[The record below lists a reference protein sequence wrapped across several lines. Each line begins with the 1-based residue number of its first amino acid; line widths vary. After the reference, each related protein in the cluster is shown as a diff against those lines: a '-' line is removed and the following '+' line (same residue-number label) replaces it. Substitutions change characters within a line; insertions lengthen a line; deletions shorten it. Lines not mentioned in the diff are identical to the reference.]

1 MKVSNIVSASIP
13 LLLSSTTVK
22 AITFPVYT
30 DSNPYPGDTE
40 DAKDPEQQPYANP
53 PETYA
58 LSAADQQVVLDE
70 HNRLRALHV
79 DTDPLTWSDTL
90 AQYAEEYAAAYNCSS
105 GVLHHSG
112 GPYGENL
119 AIGYSLSNAV
129 DAWYAEIKYYNYSNP
144 GFASNDGH
152 FTQVVWKDTKQ
163 VGCAIRY
170 CNSVW
175 QNYVVCEY
183 DPSGNYLG
191 EFADNVMPLKAFVA
205 KPETTTSTTSTK
217 KATTPKAEESTPVA
231 KTTASVAPIENVK
244 KSTKVTT
251 TIKSSTHSGTN
262 TISATTKVVVDAE
275 SASLKKTT
283 SGTTTLVPSSKV
295 LSHVS
300 ALYGNTTFQTTER
313 VDAQGVTYVSGTAT
327 GVHGAGLDASGKV
340 RPVATD
346 ASNAGTHGVAV
357 TITAQQTEIVAV
369 TDCPKC
375 SLAEAAV
382 KSANSV
388 AAKAGVTPQLDDA
401 VLRIKTTYTTAGNVV
416 TSYTTYCPESGKTAP
431 TTEAA
436 VAAKAANNAGP
447 IATTTA
453 TKAGK
458 VETAAEQ
465 TTTTKAAGKETTTK
479 IAGKETTAKIA
490 GKETTTKIAGKE
502 TTTKIATTTANPAA
516 PAAQQAT
523 TNVAKGQEAKT
534 TASAQTPEAEQLA
547 SVKAYTQST
556 ANGET
561 QAGEITTSGTKTA
574 QGIKSFEGLATGLN
588 PNILLSTLAMIVMS
602 FF

>member
-191 EFADNVMPLKAFVA
+191 EFADNVMPLKASVA

-231 KTTASVAPIENVK
+231 KTTASVAPIEDVK

-251 TIKSSTHSGTN
+251 TIKSSTQSGTN

-346 ASNAGTHGVAV
+346 ASNAGTHDVAV
-357 TITAQQTEIVAV
+357 TTTAQQTEIVAV

-479 IAGKETTAKIA
+479 IAGKETT
-490 GKETTTKIAGKE
+490 TKIAGKE
-502 TTTKIATTTANPAA
+502 TTTKIATNTANPAA

-523 TNVAKGQEAKT
+523 TTVAKGQEAKT

-556 ANGET
+556 ANGEA
-561 QAGEITTSGTKTA
+561 QAGEITISGTKTA

-588 PNILLSTLAMIVMS
+588 PNILLSTIAMIVMS